1 MKKGGIGTAL
11 MLPMMVAAHEF
22 FKVWNI
28 NFRGGTLTPEVIPLD
43 VLWVDKSNVLI
54 VKPEGGY
61 ITKE

>member
-1 MKKGGIGTAL
+1 MNKGSIGNPL
-11 MLPMMVAAHEF
+11 MLPMMVGLHEL
-22 FKVWNI
+22 FKEWNI
-28 NFRGGTLTPEVIPLD
+28 NFKGGTLIPEVIPLD